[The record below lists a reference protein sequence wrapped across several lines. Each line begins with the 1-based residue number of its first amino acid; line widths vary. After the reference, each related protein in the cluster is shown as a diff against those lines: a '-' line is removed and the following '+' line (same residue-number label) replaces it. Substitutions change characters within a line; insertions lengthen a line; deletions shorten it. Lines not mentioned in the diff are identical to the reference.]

1 MVLRILPETFGTMDT
16 EGPPDDMWLRRIG
29 TVEGVGYGITAAR
42 SPQRPRRHEGAG
54 GVERG
59 GHDRRSS
66 DGLRRHPYLN
76 GSRHYRADRV
86 DDHRAR
92 YRRLRSSRR
101 LVLDSWLRRPRF
113 RARFRG
119 LGEWGIRHRATT
131 VDRVRSPPRNL
142 ERVLMNGI
150 VELERSY
157 ECDDERVAAAVW
169 PLWGTQAR
177 LVVTDAGRLAQARV
191 LVADHLAA
199 VELACSRFRADSEL
213 TLLARR
219 RGQPTEVSVLLADL
233 LRAALTAADRTDGD
247 VDPTVGAALVGLGYD
262 CDLTLIDDANT
273 PVGAVLVR
281 PAEWSMVTVQDRTVT
296 VPDGVQLDLGATAK
310 AAAADQ
316 CAWLVAKDLGCGVLV
331 SLGGD
336 IATAGPAPADG
347 WQLLVQDG
355 AGEPACRVSLPAGA
369 ALATSST
376 LQRRWIHA
384 GRQVHHVLDPRS
396 GRPADPIWRTVSVAA
411 SSCLAANTLTTASLV
426 RGHAAAGWL
435 EKLGLPARLVDS
447 GGWVRTIGGWP
458 DEPCRAA

>member
-1 MVLRILPETFGTMDT
+1 MD
-16 EGPPDDMWLRRIG
+16 
-29 TVEGVGYGITAAR
+29 
-42 SPQRPRRHEGAG
+42 
-54 GVERG
+54 
-59 GHDRRSS
+59 
-66 DGLRRHPYLN
+66 
-76 GSRHYRADRV
+76 
-86 DDHRAR
+86 
-92 YRRLRSSRR
+92 
-101 LVLDSWLRRPRF
+101 
-113 RARFRG
+113 
-119 LGEWGIRHRATT
+119 
-131 VDRVRSPPRNL
+131 
-142 ERVLMNGI
+142 GI

-157 ECDDERVAAAVW
+157 ECDDEGVAAAVW
-169 PLWGTQAR
+169 PLWGTRAR

-219 RGQPTEVSVLLADL
+219 RGQPTDVSVLLADL

-262 CDLTLIDDANT
+262 CDFALIDGANT

-435 EKLGLPARLVDS
+435 AQLGLPARLVDS